1 MPGADGSRY
10 FDNAATSFPKPPGV
24 ARAMARYLDEL
35 GGPYGRAAYPRAREV
50 SRVVERA
57 RDRVAEMLG
66 TALATRVVFQ
76 PNATTA
82 INTVLHGILYNG
94 GKVVV
99 SPLEHNAVMRP
110 LAALQQRGALRWEV
124 MPHLPDGT
132 VDVARLSGWLAPD
145 VRLAVVNH
153 MSNVNGVVQPL
164 AAIKAALGPVPLLVD
179 ASQSLGAVPMRAD
192 DWGIDYLAFTG
203 HKGLRGPTGTG
214 GLFLRRP
221 GTVAPLILGGTG
233 SASDRYEMPD
243 DLPDRFEAGTGN
255 IAGIF
260 GLLAALEEPLA
271 ARHTPEDFHWLVAEL
286 RTLPGVTVY
295 GAADPGRQ
303 GELVSI
309 AVTGRDPAQVGDDLT
324 GRFDIAVR
332 TGLHCAPLAHRTLGT
347 FPHGTVRLAPSPGH
361 SRDDLACLLGAIR
374 AVVGKGD

>member
-1 MPGADGSRY
+1 MSGADGSRY
-10 FDNAATSFPKPPGV
+10 FDNAATSFPKPAGV
-24 ARAMARYLDEL
+24 SRAVARYLDVM
-35 GGPYGRAAYPRAREV
+35 GGPYGRAAYPRARDV
-50 SRVVERA
+50 SRTVERA
-57 RDRVAEMLG
+57 RDRVAEVLG
-66 TALATRVVFQ
+66 TALATQVVFQ

-82 INTVLHGILYNG
+82 INTVLHGFLYDG
-94 GKVVV
+94 GKVVI

-110 LAALQQRGALRWEV
+110 LDALQRRGVLRWEV
-124 MPHLPDGT
+124 MPHHADGT
-132 VDVARLSGWLAPD
+132 VDLARLSGWLTSD

-164 AAIKAALGPVPLLVD
+164 AALKAALGPVPLLVD
-179 ASQSLGAVPMRAD
+179 ASQSLGAVPLRVD
-192 DWGIDYLAFTG
+192 DWDIDYLAFTG

-260 GLLAALEEPLA
+260 GLLAALEEPLV
-271 ARHTPEDFHWLVAEL
+271 ARHTPKDFSWLVAEL
-286 RTLPGVTVY
+286 RALPGVTVY
-295 GAADPGRQ
+295 GAAESGNQ

-309 AVTGRDPAQVGDDLT
+309 AVTGRDPAQVGDELA

-347 FPHGTVRLAPSPGH
+347 FPHGTVRLAPGPGH
-361 SRDDLACLLGAIR
+361 SREDLSFLLGAVR
-374 AVVGKGD
+374 AVAGR